1 MIRRV
6 PNDSEQGCVTAASG
20 HTPVLLEEVLAALAP
35 RPGGQYV
42 DGTFGGGGYA
52 LALLDAQPC
61 TVWAIDRDPAAIER
75 GRSLAAGREG
85 RLHLIHGCFGEM
97 DRLLGQSGV
106 TAVDGVM
113 LDIGMS
119 SFQLADAERGFSF
132 RLDGPLDMR
141 MGLSG
146 RTAADFV
153 NELEEAE
160 LVEILFRLGE
170 EPKAKRIARAI
181 VAARA
186 NQPVTR
192 TGELAAIVQRAV
204 GRAHDGIDPATRTFQ
219 ALRIAVNDELS
230 ELDRG
235 LQAAESLLRP
245 GGRLAVVAFHSLE
258 DRRVKTFLRT
268 RSGGEGRSRHLP
280 EGGPDERRPSFSQLS
295 RRAIKPGSAEIARN
309 PRARSAR
316 LRTAERTDA
325 PAWPGVGS

>member
-1 MIRRV
+1 MNRRGQ
-6 PNDSEQGCVTAASG
+6 NAGEQAGSAPQGG
-20 HTPVLLEEVLAALAP
+20 HLPVLLDEVLAALAP
-35 RPGGQYV
+35 KAGGQYV

-61 TVWAIDRDPAAIER
+61 TVWAIDRDPAAIAR
-75 GRSLAAGREG
+75 GRTLAAGREG

-119 SFQLADAERGFSF
+119 SFQLADAKRGFSF

-141 MGLSG
+141 MGLTG

-153 NELEEAE
+153 NELKEAE

-192 TGELAAIVQRAV
+192 TSELAAIVQRAV
-204 GRAHDGIDPATRTFQ
+204 GRAHDAIDPATRTFQ

-245 GGRLAVVAFHSLE
+245 GGQLAVVAFHSLE

-280 EGGPDERRPSFSQLS
+280 EGGPDERRPSFRLLS
-295 RRAIKPGSAEIARN
+295 RRAIKPAPAEIARN

-325 PAWPGVGS
+325 PAWPGVGL